1 MIEKLIPLGKNIW
14 VELVE
19 ESEKT
24 SGGII
29 IPDSAKEQ
37 TQRSRVLSVGDE
49 VKVLKSGDQIFFKK
63 YSGTKMDK
71 KHLVLEEK
79 DVLGI
84 IKK

>member
-1 MIEKLIPLGKNIW
+1 MVEKLIPLGKNIW
-14 VELVE
+14 VELIE
-19 ESEKT
+19 ENEKT

-37 TQRSRVLSVGDE
+37 TQKSKVLSVGSE
-49 VKVLKSGDQIFFKK
+49 VKVLKTGDQIFFKK
-63 YSGTKMDK
+63 FSGTKMDEN
-71 KHLVLEEK
+71 HLVLDEK